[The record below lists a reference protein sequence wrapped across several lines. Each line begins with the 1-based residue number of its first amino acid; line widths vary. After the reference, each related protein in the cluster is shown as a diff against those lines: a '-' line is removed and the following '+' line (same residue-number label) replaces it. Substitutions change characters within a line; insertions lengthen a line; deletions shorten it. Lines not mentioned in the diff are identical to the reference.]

1 MKNFQVLI
9 VLLAS
14 LAQSM
19 IEVEDVAMAE
29 QYFLP
34 STPLSKPPKI
44 TITNINILLTLP
56 SSWQHHSPLT
66 ETVYNQ
72 LSNSTSHYQHCTF
85 VHTVQISCIFTARW
99 KYMSLQWQ
107 AWRFGIWGLSEW
119 VFRGYTIMIL
129 WGGGFRDCNCRFYKS
144 WVSRPNNYGV
154 IRLIEFNVLHF
165 CCQLTLETQGE

>member
-1 MKNFQVLI
+1 MGFNPIWHGWGEFLGFVSFDEVLLDNMKKMKNFQVLI

-56 SSWQHHSPLT
+56 SS
-66 ETVYNQ
+66 
-72 LSNSTSHYQHCTF
+72 
-85 VHTVQISCIFTARW
+85 
-99 KYMSLQWQ
+99 
-107 AWRFGIWGLSEW
+107 
-119 VFRGYTIMIL
+119 
-129 WGGGFRDCNCRFYKS
+129 
-144 WVSRPNNYGV
+144 
-154 IRLIEFNVLHF
+154 
-165 CCQLTLETQGE
+165 